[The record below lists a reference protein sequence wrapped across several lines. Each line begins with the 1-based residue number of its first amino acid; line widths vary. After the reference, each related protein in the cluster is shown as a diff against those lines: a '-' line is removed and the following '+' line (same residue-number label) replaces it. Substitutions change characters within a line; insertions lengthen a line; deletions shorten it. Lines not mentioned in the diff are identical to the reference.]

1 MTTNLCLSAMPQEA
15 RTLKALP
22 ASMAMVQTQDQWE
35 GHLDK
40 AQTIIPGIKSLKKG
54 YTETFWEMMHMTESF
69 SGDLALP
76 YELAVA
82 LERVSKKIEMLAG
95 GMKHVLQAKH
105 VVTVQDR

>member
-1 MTTNLCLSAMPQEA
+1 MPQEA
-15 RTLKALP
+15 RTQKALP
-22 ASMAMVQTQDQWE
+22 ASIAMVQPQDQWE

-40 AQTIIPGIKSLKKG
+40 AQTITWDQELEKG
-54 YTETFWEMMHMTESF
+54 YTETFWEMMHVTESF
-69 SGDLALP
+69 SGDPALP

-82 LERVSKKIEMLAG
+82 LERVSKKIEMPAG